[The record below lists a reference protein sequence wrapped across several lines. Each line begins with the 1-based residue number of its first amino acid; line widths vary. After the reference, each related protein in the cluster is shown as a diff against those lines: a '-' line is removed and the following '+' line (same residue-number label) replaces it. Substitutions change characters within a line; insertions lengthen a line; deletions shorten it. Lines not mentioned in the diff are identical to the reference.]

1 MPSPHKPHCFPTLF
15 ITGLLAQ
22 ELQFLDTRKQTDIVG
37 PMHKTFSLILTSLGR
52 QTAIGL
58 ATTAIAGIGLLAF
71 SVPTTQAD
79 IYQFV
84 GHDGS
89 ISLTNV
95 PSDSRYRKIEIES
108 SRFHATLSERE
119 LEPVIR
125 RYSSQH
131 QLHPALI
138 RAVIKAESDFDPRA
152 VSRAGAIG
160 LMQLMPQTA
169 VRLDVRDMYDPD
181 DNVGGGTKYLRQLL
195 DRFHGN
201 LPLALAAYNAGE
213 NAVDRYQALPPF
225 DETRQYVRK
234 VLRYYR
240 TFLVRDGVITERP
253 VGRYAPAETTATP
266 ATSAISSH

>member
-1 MPSPHKPHCFPTLF
+1 M
-15 ITGLLAQ
+15 
-22 ELQFLDTRKQTDIVG
+22 TRKSNTCHMQAARTATIALAL
-37 PMHKTFSLILTSLGR
+37 SLLPVVNPAELR
-52 QTAIGL
+52 AE
-58 ATTAIAGIGLLAF
+58 
-71 SVPTTQAD
+71 
-79 IYQFV
+79 IYQYISPN
-84 GHDGS
+84 GT

-95 PSDSRYRKIEIES
+95 PSDVRYRKIEVES
-108 SRFHATLSERE
+108 ARFHAVLSERE
-119 LEPVIR
+119 LEPLIR
-125 RYSSQH
+125 RHSSQQ

-138 RAVIKAESDFDPRA
+138 RAVIKAESNFDPRA

-169 VRLDVRDMYDPD
+169 VRLDVRDMFDPD
-181 DNVGGGTKYLRQLL
+181 ENVGGGTKYLRQLL

-213 NAVDRYQALPPF
+213 NIVDRYQSLPPI

-253 VGRYAPAETTATP
+253 VSRLDSSAPAEAP
-266 ATSAISSH
+266 GISAPGLR

>member
-1 MPSPHKPHCFPTLF
+1 M
-15 ITGLLAQ
+15 
-22 ELQFLDTRKQTDIVG
+22 RN
-37 PMHKTFSLILTSLGR
+37 TFSLIVPSIRR
-52 QTAIGL
+52 QAAIGL
-58 ATTAIAGIGLLAF
+58 TATVIAGLASLTF
-71 SVPTTQAD
+71 SVQSTPAE
-79 IYQFV
+79 IYQFI
-84 GHDGS
+84 GPNGA

-95 PSDSRYRKIEIES
+95 PSDPRFRKIEIES
-108 SRFHATLSERE
+108 SRFHTTLSERE

-125 RYSSQH
+125 RHSSQH

-138 RAVIKAESDFDPRA
+138 RAIIKAESDFDPRA
-152 VSRAGAIG
+152 VSRSGAIG

-213 NAVDRYQALPPF
+213 NAVDRYQTLPPY

-240 TFLVRDGVITERP
+240 TFLVRDGVIMERP
-253 VGRYAPAETTATP
+253 VSRYGPAGTTATP
-266 ATSAISSH
+266 AISELSSR

>member
-1 MPSPHKPHCFPTLF
+1 MLF
-15 ITGLLAQ
+15 YCWHRAQ
-22 ELQFLDTRKQTDIVG
+22 DMLFLDTQWQTDIVAT
-37 PMHKTFSLILTSLGR
+37 MHNTFSLIMTSLR
-52 QTAIGL
+52 RHTAIGL
-58 ATTAIAGIGLLAF
+58 TAMVIAGVGSLTF
-71 SVPTTQAD
+71 SVPTTKAE
-79 IYQFV
+79 IYQFI
-84 GHDGS
+84 GRDGS

-95 PSDSRYRKIEIES
+95 PSDSRYQKIEIES
-108 SRFHATLSERE
+108 SQFHTTLSEQE

-125 RYSSQH
+125 RHSSQQ

-169 VRLDVRDMYDPD
+169 VRMDVRDMYDPD
-181 DNVGGGTKYLRQLL
+181 DNVGGGAKYLRQLL
-195 DRFHGN
+195 NRFHGN

-213 NAVDRYQALPPF
+213 NAVERYQALPPF

-240 TFLVRDGVITERP
+240 TFLVRDGIIMERP
-253 VGRYAPAETTATP
+253 VSRYAPAETTTTP
-266 ATSAISSH
+266 EISEISSR

>member
-1 MPSPHKPHCFPTLF
+1 MQM
-15 ITGLLAQ
+15 TGKFEQVRQQVALS
-22 ELQFLDTRKQTDIVG
+22 TVSTTVV
-37 PMHKTFSLILTSLGR
+37 SLGF
-52 QTAIGL
+52 
-58 ATTAIAGIGLLAF
+58 LLFF
-71 SVPTTQAD
+71 SPAASQAE
-79 IYQFV
+79 IYQYI
-84 GHDGS
+84 GPNGT

-95 PSDSRYRKIEIES
+95 PSDARYRKIEIES
-108 SRFHATLSERE
+108 ARYHTTLSERE
-119 LEPVIR
+119 LEPVIKR
-125 RYSSQH
+125 HSSRQ

-138 RAVIKAESDFDPRA
+138 RAVIKAESNFDPRA

-169 VRLDVRDMYDPD
+169 LRMDVRDMYDPD

-213 NAVDRYQALPPF
+213 NLVDRYQALPPI

-234 VLRYYR
+234 VLGYYR

-253 VGRYAPAETTATP
+253 VSRYAPAAPAEAP
-266 ATSAISSH
+266 ATSEISSR

>member
-1 MPSPHKPHCFPTLF
+1 
-15 ITGLLAQ
+15 
-22 ELQFLDTRKQTDIVG
+22 
-37 PMHKTFSLILTSLGR
+37 MHNSFSLRMTSFR
-52 QTAIGL
+52 RHAAVAV
-58 ATTAIAGIGLLAF
+58 ATTVIAGISSLTF
-71 SVPTTQAD
+71 SVLTTTAE
-79 IYQFV
+79 IYQYV
-84 GHDGS
+84 GRDGS

-95 PSDSRYRKIEIES
+95 PSDSRYQKIEIES
-108 SRFHATLSERE
+108 SRFHATLSEQE
-119 LEPVIR
+119 LEPLIR
-125 RYSSQH
+125 RHSSQQ

-138 RAVIKAESDFDPRA
+138 RAVIKAESGFDPRA

-169 VRLDVRDMYDPD
+169 IRLDVRDMYDPD
-181 DNVGGGTKYLRQLL
+181 DNVGGGAKYLRQLL

-240 TFLVRDGVITERP
+240 TFLVRDGVSMKHP
-253 VGRYAPAETTATP
+253 VSRYVLAETTVNP
-266 ATSAISSH
+266 AISELPSR

>member
-1 MPSPHKPHCFPTLF
+1 
-15 ITGLLAQ
+15 
-22 ELQFLDTRKQTDIVG
+22 
-37 PMHKTFSLILTSLGR
+37 
-52 QTAIGL
+52 AIGL
-58 ATTAIAGIGLLAF
+58 ATTVIAGVSSLSF
-71 SVPTTQAD
+71 SVPTTTAE
-79 IYQFV
+79 IYRYV
-84 GHDGS
+84 GRDGS

-95 PSDSRYRKIEIES
+95 PTDSRYQKIEIES
-108 SRFHATLSERE
+108 SRFRTTLSEQE
-119 LEPVIR
+119 LEPLIR
-125 RYSSQH
+125 RHSSQQ

-138 RAVIKAESDFDPRA
+138 RAVIKAESGFDPRA

-169 VRLDVRDMYDPD
+169 LRLDVRDMYDPD
-181 DNVGGGTKYLRQLL
+181 DNVGGGAKYLRQLL

-240 TFLVRDGVITERP
+240 TFLVRDGIIMKHQVS
-253 VGRYAPAETTATP
+253 RYVPAETTVTP
-266 ATSAISSH
+266 AISELSSR

>member
-1 MPSPHKPHCFPTLF
+1 MKNVGTSMRFALNITTSLLF
-15 ITGLLAQ
+15 GLILLA
-22 ELQFLDTRKQTDIVG
+22 L
-37 PMHKTFSLILTSLGR
+37 FSPAVSP
-52 QTAIGL
+52 AE
-58 ATTAIAGIGLLAF
+58 
-71 SVPTTQAD
+71 V
-79 IYQFV
+79 YQYISAN
-84 GHDGS
+84 GT

-95 PSDSRYRKIEIES
+95 PSDARYRKIDVES
-108 SRFHATLSERE
+108 ARFHSILSEHE

-125 RYSSQH
+125 RHSSRQ

-138 RAVIKAESDFDPRA
+138 RAVIKAESNFDPRA

-169 VRLDVRDMYDPD
+169 ARMDVRDMYDPD

-213 NAVDRYQALPPF
+213 NLVERYQALPPI
-225 DETRQYVRK
+225 DETRKYVRK

-240 TFLVRDGVITERP
+240 TFLVRDGIIMERP
-253 VGRYAPAETTATP
+253 ISQHAPVAPAEVP
-266 ATSAISSH
+266 ATSEVSFR

>member
-1 MPSPHKPHCFPTLF
+1 
-15 ITGLLAQ
+15 
-22 ELQFLDTRKQTDIVG
+22 
-37 PMHKTFSLILTSLGR
+37 MHNTFALRVASFR
-52 QTAIGL
+52 RHAAIGL
-58 ATTAIAGIGLLAF
+58 TTTVMAGIASLAF
-71 SVPTTQAD
+71 SVPTTTAE

-84 GHDGS
+84 GPNGA

-95 PSDSRYRKIEIES
+95 PSDPRYRKIEIES
-108 SRFHATLSERE
+108 NRFPAIMSERE

-125 RYSSQH
+125 RHSSQH

-138 RAVIKAESDFDPRA
+138 RAVIKAESNFDPRA

-225 DETRQYVRK
+225 DETRQYVLK

-240 TFLVRDGVITERP
+240 TFLVRDGVIVEHP
-253 VGRYAPAETTATP
+253 VRRYAPAETTVVP
-266 ATSAISSH
+266 AFSEMSSH

>member
-1 MPSPHKPHCFPTLF
+1 
-15 ITGLLAQ
+15 
-22 ELQFLDTRKQTDIVG
+22 
-37 PMHKTFSLILTSLGR
+37 MHNTISLIMTSLQR
-52 QTAIGL
+52 HAAIGL
-58 ATTAIAGIGLLAF
+58 TTTVIVGISSLVF
-71 SVPTTQAD
+71 SVPTAATE
-79 IYQFV
+79 IYQFI
-84 GHDGS
+84 GPNGS

-95 PSDSRYRKIEIES
+95 PSDSRYRKIEVES
-108 SRFHATLSERE
+108 SRFHATLSEQE

-125 RYSSQH
+125 RHSSQH
-131 QLHPALI
+131 RLHPALI
-138 RAVIKAESDFDPRA
+138 RAVIKAESGFDPRA
-152 VSRAGAIG
+152 VSRSGAIG

-253 VGRYAPAETTATP
+253 VSRYAPAETTTTP
-266 ATSAISSH
+266 AISETSSH

>member
-1 MPSPHKPHCFPTLF
+1 M
-15 ITGLLAQ
+15 
-22 ELQFLDTRKQTDIVG
+22 
-37 PMHKTFSLILTSLGR
+37 TSLQR
-52 QTAIGL
+52 HAAIGL
-58 ATTAIAGIGLLAF
+58 TTTVIVGISSLVF
-71 SVPTTQAD
+71 SVPTTATE
-79 IYQFV
+79 IYQFI
-84 GHDGS
+84 GPNGS

-95 PSDSRYRKIEIES
+95 PSDSRYRKIEVES
-108 SRFHATLSERE
+108 SRFHATLSEQE

-125 RYSSQH
+125 RHSSQH
-131 QLHPALI
+131 RLHPALI
-138 RAVIKAESDFDPRA
+138 RAVIKAESGFDPRA
-152 VSRAGAIG
+152 VSRSGAIG

-213 NAVDRYQALPPF
+213 NAVDHYQALPPF

-240 TFLVRDGVITERP
+240 TFLVRDGVIMERP
-253 VGRYAPAETTATP
+253 VSRYDSPETTTTP
-266 ATSAISSH
+266 SISEMFSR